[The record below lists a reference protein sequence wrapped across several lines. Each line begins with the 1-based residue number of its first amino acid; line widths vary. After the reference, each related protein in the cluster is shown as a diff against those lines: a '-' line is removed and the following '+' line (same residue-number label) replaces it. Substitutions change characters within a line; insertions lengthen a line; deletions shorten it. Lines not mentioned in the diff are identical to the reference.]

1 MLSRSVVSYSR
12 LLCAWNFPSKNTR
25 VRFHSLLQGIF
36 LTQGSN
42 PCLLCLLHWQVNSLP
57 THLSGKPTNKVE
69 DLSTVTTTSKANVFW
84 SPAVAIPEFDSVYF
98 GGKQKETNT
107 RGVGN
112 VERERERDRRPCYK
126 SQDPNLNSYAQKFAS
141 TAFPRQR
148 ASGSPDVSETLERK
162 GGQDGTTISFTWAGS
177 SEKLLSA
184 TDKIWLQSS
193 SFSLL

>member
-1 MLSRSVVSYSR
+1 MLSQSVVSDSR
-12 LLCAWNFPSKNTR
+12 LLCPWNFPSKNTR

-69 DLSTVTTTSKANVFW
+69 DLSTVTAASKANVFW
-84 SPAVAIPEFDSVYF
+84 SPAVAIPESDSESF

-112 VERERERDRRPCYK
+112 VERERER
-126 SQDPNLNSYAQKFAS
+126 QETLLQI
-141 TAFPRQR
+141 
-148 ASGSPDVSETLERK
+148 SGSQPKFICSEIHLYSISQAKSFWFPGRLGNTGEKRGPRWHHYFLRL
-162 GGQDGTTISFTWAGS
+162 GGKF
-177 SEKLLSA
+177 
-184 TDKIWLQSS
+184 
-193 SFSLL
+193 